1 MKKYF
6 YNIKYFLKETKTL
19 IKLNKLS
26 NVTTLLCIA
35 LILFILSMVISGWWI
50 SNKVADAIS
59 KEAEISV
66 YYDDYLNNSEITGLV
81 EKISKINGVDDVNI
95 VDESEAYER
104 MVNILGKEARVLE
117 YLDENPFSSFLEVRI
132 HLDSMDYVL
141 EELEFIN
148 GVNHVRDNRKV
159 LNRLRSIG
167 DIMKFLGYLIVIA
180 VSITTLVIISH
191 IIRLGVQSNKD
202 QINTMRLLGAPEGF
216 IAFPFFLEGL
226 FLTISGGV
234 LAAVLSLFV
243 LKKLYAQMQGPLP
256 FIPLPSLGVLSQSI
270 TILVML
276 LSAVLGIIGS
286 LFGLK
291 SAKDK

>member
-104 MVNILGKEARVLE
+104 MVNMLE

-234 LAAVLSLFV
+234 LASALSLFV

-256 FIPLPSLGVLSQSI
+256 FIPLPSLGVLSQCI

-286 LFGLK
+286 LFGIK